1 MYGVATR
8 PARYNPLPTKA
19 NMRRFL
25 VLLTLALW
33 APLAAQQRHTI
44 THEDVFLMKR
54 VSSPAISPDG
64 RWVVFTVTEPSY
76 TEGEQV
82 SDLWLVPADGSAEPR
97 RLTNT
102 KAGESGAEW
111 SPDSRRIAFSTRREG
126 DDVAQIYVLDLSGGG
141 EAQRVTNISTGASS
155 PLWRPDGRAIL
166 FTSMV
171 YPGALT
177 DSANRA
183 AAAERKARKYNARVF
198 DASPIRLWDHWLD
211 ERRPHL
217 FVQPL
222 EPNSPA
228 EDLFAGSQLVQGA
241 GFGGQLGTGGEDLA
255 AAWTPDGSGVVFAAT
270 TNRTDWTHA
279 DVVQALWR
287 VTAAGGEPQR
297 LTQGRDDYDT
307 PQFSPDGKTLYAIL
321 TPTNEH
327 TFNNRRLVAW
337 TWGGPGGPGGPGNA
351 AGAPRVIAGGAEH
364 SVGTYTPAPDNRTV
378 FFLAEDAGHQRLF
391 RASNGAGAKEQE
403 VGMMTTGTFGG
414 LQVATSTTGS
424 AFKVAAVWESATNPP
439 EIVRIDPATGR
450 STPLSKFNT
459 DRAAKI
465 DWQPLR
471 EFWFTSSRGKRIHSF
486 YALPPGFDSS
496 RTYPL
501 FVLIH
506 GGAANMWTD
515 NFGLRWNPHLLG
527 ATAPGF
533 VVLMT
538 DYTGSTGYGEKFSQD
553 IQFDPLEGPAN
564 DLNEAAD
571 TAIKRFKFI
580 DASRQ
585 VAAGASYG
593 GHLTNWL
600 AVTTTRYRALVSH
613 AGEWDLETQWATS
626 DFNYDRERNVGG
638 PPWEDHPIWRTQS
651 PMRRAAKLHTPVL
664 VSVGERDFRVPMN
677 NALEFWTALQ
687 RQQIPSRLIIWPEEN
702 HWILRGENSRYFYKE
717 VAEWLTR
724 WLGGP
729 AATGQ

>member
-1 MYGVATR
+1 
-8 PARYNPLPTKA
+8 
-19 NMRRFL
+19 MRQLQLFACTI
-25 VLLTLALW
+25 VLLCS
-33 APLAAQQRHTI
+33 PLAAQQRHPI

-54 VSSPAISPDG
+54 IGSPAISPDG
-64 RWVVFTVTEPSY
+64 RSIVFSVTEPSY

-82 SDLWLVPADGSAEPR
+82 SDLWIVPTDGSAEPR
-97 RLTNT
+97 RLTNS
-102 KAGESGAEW
+102 KAGESGVAW
-111 SPDSRRIAFSTRREG
+111 SADSRRIAFSARREG
-126 DDVAQIYVLDLSGGG
+126 DETSQIYVLDMSGGG
-141 EAQRVTNISTGASS
+141 EAQRVTNISTGATN

-166 FTSMV
+166 FASMV
-171 YPGALT
+171 YPGAMT

-183 AAAERKARKYNARVF
+183 AAAERKARKYTARVY
-198 DASPIRLWDHWLD
+198 DASPIRLWDRWLD
-211 ERRPHL
+211 DRRPSL
-217 FVQPL
+217 FVQVL
-222 EPNSPA
+222 EPGA
-228 EDLFAGSQLVQGA
+228 QGGARDLLAGSQLVRGA

-255 AAWTPDGSGVVFAAT
+255 ATWTADGSGVVFAAT
-270 TNRTDWTHA
+270 TNRGDWTRG
-279 DVVQALWR
+279 DVVGALWL
-287 VTAAGGEPQR
+287 VNAAGGEPQR
-297 LTQGRDDYDT
+297 LTQGRDDYDS
-307 PQFSPDGKTLYAIL
+307 PRFRPDGRALYAAL

-327 TFNNRRLVAW
+327 TFNNRRLVMWSWPLTGAAPSPQVVA
-337 TWGGPGGPGGPGNA
+337 GGPDHA
-351 AGAPRVIAGGAEH
+351 
-364 SVGTYTPAPDNRTV
+364 VGTYAVAPDNRTV

-391 RASNGAGAKEQE
+391 RAPVERE
-403 VGMMTTGTFGG
+403 VGTLTSGTFGG
-414 LQVATSTTGS
+414 LQVATNTP
-424 AFKVAAVWESATNPP
+424 ANAVRIAAVWESATNPT
-439 EIVRIDPATGR
+439 EVVRIDPATGR
-450 STPLSKFNT
+450 WTPLTRFNSE
-459 DRAAKI
+459 RAAAI

-471 EFWFTSSRGKRIHSF
+471 EFWFTSGRGKRIHSF
-486 YALPPGFDSS
+486 FAVPPAFDSTRS
-496 RTYPL
+496 YPL

-527 ATAPGF
+527 AAGY

-571 TAIKRFKFI
+571 SAIKRFRFM
-580 DASRQ
+580 DASKQ
-585 VAAGASYG
+585 VAGGASYG

-626 DFNYDRERNVGG
+626 DYNYDRERNVGG
-638 PPWEDHPIWRTQS
+638 PPWEDHPLWRTQS

-687 RQQIPSRLIIWPEEN
+687 RQQIPSRLIVWPEEN
-702 HWILRGENSRYFYKE
+702 HWILRGEDSRFFYRE
-717 VAEWLTR
+717 VQTWLAR
-724 WLGGP
+724 WLSEP

>member
-1 MYGVATR
+1 MK
-8 PARYNPLPTKA
+8 P
-19 NMRRFL
+19 MRTIHML
-25 VLLTLALW
+25 ACVTWLTT
-33 APLAAQQRHTI
+33 PLAAQQRHTI

-54 VSSPAISPDG
+54 ISAPAISPDG
-64 RWVVFTVTEPSY
+64 RWIVFSVTEPSY

-82 SDLWLVPADGSAEPR
+82 SDLWVVPTDGSAEPR

-102 KAGESGAEW
+102 KGGEGGVDW
-111 SPDSRRIAFSTRREG
+111 SPDSRRIAFSARREG
-126 DDVAQIYVLDLSGGG
+126 DDQSQVYVLDLSSGG
-141 EAQRVTNISTGASS
+141 EAQRITNLSTGASS
-155 PLWRPDGRAIL
+155 PLWRPDGKAML
-166 FTSMV
+166 FSSMI
-171 YPGALT
+171 YPGAAS

-183 AAAERKARKYNARVF
+183 AAAERRARKYNARVY

-211 ERRPHL
+211 DRRPHL
-217 FVQPL
+217 FVQSL
-222 EPNSPA
+222 ESGSQPR
-228 EDLFAGSQLVQGA
+228 DLLAGSQLIQGA
-241 GFGGQLGTGGEDLA
+241 GFGGQLGTSGEDLA
-255 AAWTPDGSGVVFAAT
+255 AAWTPDGSAIVFAAT
-270 TNRTDWTHA
+270 TNRTDWTHG
-279 DVVQALWR
+279 DVVQVLWR
-287 VTAAGGEPQR
+287 VSASGGEPQR
-297 LTQGRDDYDT
+297 LTQGKDDYDA
-307 PQFSPDGKTLYAIL
+307 PQFSPDGKTLYAIM

-327 TFNNRRLVAW
+327 TFNNRRLVASAW
-337 TWGGPGGPGGPGNA
+337 PPSGSVAMRVVTGGPD
-351 AGAPRVIAGGAEH
+351 H
-364 SVGTYTPAPDNRTV
+364 SVGTYTATPDSRAL
-378 FFLAEDAGHQRLF
+378 FFLAEAGGHQRLF
-391 RASNGAGAKEQE
+391 RAPAAGGKEQE
-403 VGMMTTGTFGG
+403 VGMMTSGTFGS
-414 LQVATSTTGS
+414 LQVASATTGG
-424 AFKVAAVWESATNPP
+424 ALKIAAVWESATNPP

-450 STPLSKFNT
+450 GTPLTKFNT
-459 DRAAKI
+459 ERAAKI

-471 EFWFTSSRGKRIHSF
+471 EFWFTSSRGTRIHSF
-486 YALPPGFDSS
+486 YALPPGFDSTRS
-496 RTYPL
+496 YPL

-527 ATAPGF
+527 APGY

-571 TAIKRFKFI
+571 SALKRFRFL

-585 VAAGASYG
+585 IAGGASYG

-638 PPWEDHPIWRTQS
+638 PPWEDHPVWRTQS
-651 PMRRAAKLHTPVL
+651 PMRRAASLHTPVL

-702 HWILRGENSRYFYKE
+702 HWILRGENSRFFYEE
-717 VAEWLTR
+717 VAAWFAR
-724 WLGGP
+724 WLGAP